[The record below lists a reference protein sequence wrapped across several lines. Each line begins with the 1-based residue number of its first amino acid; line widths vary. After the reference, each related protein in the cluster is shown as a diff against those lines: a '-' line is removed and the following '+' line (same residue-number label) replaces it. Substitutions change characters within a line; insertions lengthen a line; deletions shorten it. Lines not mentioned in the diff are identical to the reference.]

1 MSSHAKPIATLR
13 VAAGIPSGRL
23 AMWWLLASEIVI
35 FGGLLVGYIMG
46 YLDTAPPDAARYL
59 ILLICSVSRSL
70 STLVLS
76 MPRSTRSE

>member
-35 FGGLLVGYIMG
+35 FGGLLVGYVIH
-46 YLDTAPPDAARYL
+46 R
-59 ILLICSVSRSL
+59 
-70 STLVLS
+70 
-76 MPRSTRSE
+76 